1 MAKEAVFTM
10 KLEPELRD
18 AFMADAAEIDRPA
31 SQIMRELMKDYLQRR
46 EQEKREYKEFLRR
59 KVELSKRSIAAG
71 QVFTND
77 EVEREMNA
85 RVADLHLWRLGPGHE
100 GLIVSLV
107 SPDQTSAQQIKAALR
122 RHYPDLSHVTVEVA
136 ICADCA

>member
-85 RVADLHLWRLGPGHE
+85 
-100 GLIVSLV
+100 LIAELKRKSRE
-107 SPDQTSAQQIKAALR
+107 QSA
-122 RHYPDLSHVTVEVA
+122 
-136 ICADCA
+136 